1 MPSHA
6 DGRLGHIVYM
16 VAIGG
21 VSVGRILTSRCGI
34 IEMTSKPEASPR
46 IDILWTSAHIDL
58 HIPATMKELEQGR
71 PGRFGSNGKLSSGYS
86 LTNFCWTLGMF
97 LELIVTGFMTRTLGY
112 SYMSYSIGRLFNLH

>member
-58 HIPATMKELEQGR
+58 HIPDTMKEPE
-71 PGRFGSNGKLSSGYS
+71 
-86 LTNFCWTLGMF
+86 
-97 LELIVTGFMTRTLGY
+97 
-112 SYMSYSIGRLFNLH
+112 

>member
-86 LTNFCWTLGMF
+86 LTNFC
-97 LELIVTGFMTRTLGY
+97 
-112 SYMSYSIGRLFNLH
+112 